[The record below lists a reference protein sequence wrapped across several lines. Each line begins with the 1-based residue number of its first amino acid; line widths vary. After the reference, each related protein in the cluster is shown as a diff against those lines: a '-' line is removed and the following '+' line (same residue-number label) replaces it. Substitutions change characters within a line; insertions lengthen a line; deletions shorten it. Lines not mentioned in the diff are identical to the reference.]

1 MLLPN
6 FLKSGCNGEISSKE
20 GVNATKLAKKYG
32 IEYASTDYSKIFKNK
47 NIDTI
52 VIGTTHDTHYE
63 LVKQSI
69 ENSKNIFV
77 EKPLCLNNKQLDLI
91 KKLYEKDKR

>member
-6 FLKSGCNGEISSKE
+6 FLKSGCNIIEISSKE

-32 IEYASTDYSKIFKNK
+32 IEYASTDYSKFLKIK
-47 NIDTI
+47 NINTI
-52 VIGTTHDTHYE
+52 VIGTSHDTHYE

-77 EKPLCLNNKQLDLI
+77 EKPLCINNKQLDFI
-91 KKLYEKDKR
+91 KNYMKKR